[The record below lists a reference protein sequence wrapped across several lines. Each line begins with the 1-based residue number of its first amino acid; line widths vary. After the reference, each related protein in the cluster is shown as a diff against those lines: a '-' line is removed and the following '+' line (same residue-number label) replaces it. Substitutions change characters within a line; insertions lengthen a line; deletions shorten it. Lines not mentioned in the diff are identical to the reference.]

1 MTCYKS
7 SIDALQQL
15 LHLGTPGG
23 KINDKISN
31 NVVNCQITKT
41 SKDISYMKNG
51 IQYFFVEVT
60 CSDGIQYGLQA
71 YGEEA
76 NDLYK
81 EAYRCIMC
89 GNAPRE
95 SKRSAIV
102 EQFIDGKN
110 YVFDSNGCAIIY
122 RRLRNVMGEETV
134 AMLA

>member
-15 LHLGTPGG
+15 LRLGTPGG
-23 KINDKISN
+23 KIRDKISN

-41 SKDISYMKNG
+41 SKD

-110 YVFDSNGCAIIY
+110 YVFDSNGCAMIY
-122 RRLRNVMGEETV
+122 RRLRIVMGEETV